1 LHPVFCF
8 SYEWSFIVS
17 NPFVEEIAQQVAQIT
32 ELAVADV
39 VAMME
44 TPPKPEM
51 GDYAFPCFTLAKTF
65 RKAPNLIAEE
75 LAGKIQTG
83 DRIAQAKPIGPYLN
97 FFVSKGSFVGETL
110 SVILTQ
116 GADFGRSDV
125 GKDKTVVID
134 FSHPNIA
141 KPFGIHHLRST
152 VIGNSLRNIHRAL
165 GYDVVGVNH
174 LGDWGSQF
182 AKLILAWNYWGEGEL
197 TADITIQKLLE
208 LYIRIHEEIEDNPEL
223 EEEARGWLRRLEAGD
238 EEAVQMWQICVDV
251 SFKEFDRVYQMLG
264 IEFESI
270 AGESFY
276 QDKMSATLE
285 RLTEKGLLKKSEG
298 ATIVDLEKW
307 DMPPLIALRSDDA
320 TLYGTRDLAAAEY
333 RWETYKFEKLL
344 YVVDV
349 AQSLHFKQLF
359 KVLDLMQYDWVKKC
373 THVVFGR
380 LSFKGG
386 GGASTRKGNVVFLED
401 VLNRAIELAREI
413 ITEKNP
419 DLLEGEQIAQD
430 VGIGALIFADLDSR
444 RARDIVFDWDEVLNF
459 SGETGPYV
467 QYTHARYCSM
477 LRRFEGDL
485 SPENVDF
492 ERLNESETLEVVKC
506 LERYPKQI
514 QKAADEHEP
523 STIALYLIE
532 LCTVA
537 NRFYNAHQVISEDA
551 ELTQSRVA
559 LVYAIKTVL
568 ASGLALLGMKAPE
581 RM

>member
-1 LHPVFCF
+1 
-8 SYEWSFIVS
+8 VS
-17 NPFVEEIAQQVAQIT
+17 NPFVAEIAHQVSHLT
-32 ELAVADV
+32 DLAKADV
-39 VAMME
+39 MAMME
-44 TPPKPEM
+44 TPPTPDM
-51 GDYAFPCFTLAKTF
+51 GDYAFPCFSLAKTL
-65 RKAPNLIAEE
+65 RKAPHLIAAE
-75 LAGKIQTG
+75 LAEKFATG
-83 DRIAQAKPIGPYLN
+83 DRISSVKPVGPYLN
-97 FFVSKGSFVGETL
+97 FFVSKGDFVGETL
-110 SVILTQ
+110 GVILTQ
-116 GADFGRSDV
+116 GLAFGRSEE
-125 GKDKTVVID
+125 GQGKTVVID

-165 GYDVVGVNH
+165 GYEVVGVNH

-182 AKLILAWNYWGEGEL
+182 AKLILAWNYWGDGEL

-208 LYIRIHEEIEDNPEL
+208 LYVRIHEEIEDNPEL
-223 EEEARGWLRRLEAGD
+223 EDEARGWLRRLEAGD
-238 EEAVQMWQICVDV
+238 EEAVRMWKICVDV

-276 QDKMSATLE
+276 QDKMPATLE
-285 RLTEKGLLKKSEG
+285 RLKEKGLLKKSEG
-298 ATIVDLEKW
+298 ATIVDLEQW

-333 RWETYKFEKLL
+333 RWQTYKFEKMI

-359 KVLDLMQYDWVKKC
+359 KVLELMDYNWVHKC
-373 THVVFGR
+373 AHAQFGR
-380 LSFKGG
+380 LRFKDGA
-386 GGASTRKGNVVFLED
+386 GASTRKGNVVFLED
-401 VLNRAIELAREI
+401 VLNRAVELTRDI
-413 ITEKNP
+413 IAAKSP
-419 DLLEGEQIAQD
+419 DLLDREQIAKD
-430 VGIGALIFADLDSR
+430 VGIGAVIFADLDSR
-444 RARDIVFDWDEVLNF
+444 RARDIVFDWEKVLNLN
-459 SGETGPYV
+459 GETGPYV

-485 SPENVDF
+485 SPQSVDF
-492 ERLNESETLEVVKC
+492 ERLHESETLEVVKC

-514 QKAADEHEP
+514 QKAAAEYEP
-523 STIALYLIE
+523 STVAVYLIE
-532 LCTVA
+532 LCTLA
-537 NRFYNAHQVISEDA
+537 NRFYNAHQVISDDP
-551 ELTQSRVA
+551 ELTRSRIA